1 MKKIINIQKFLY
13 NVSFFICFKMDLPKF
28 SYFAKLMH
36 WGFVLLFIYGVLKQV
51 DNVNQ
56 LEDFSL
62 LKFEVMFATV
72 FLLLLVIRFFYMK
85 KTQKSSLPDH
95 TSEMQK
101 LAAKIVHTGM
111 YTCLAAI
118 PLSGLMIGL
127 QVWLGLQ
134 NGILISFALAVHEI
148 SVSIIYWLI
157 GIHILAAT
165 YHRLK
170 KDGVWSSMVP
180 LWKEKK

>member
-1 MKKIINIQKFLY
+1 MG
-13 NVSFFICFKMDLPKF
+13 LPKF

-36 WGFVLLFIYGVLKQV
+36 WGFVLLFIYAVLKQIESI
-51 DNVNQ
+51 NQ
-56 LEDFSL
+56 LEDGSL
-62 LKFEVMFATV
+62 LRFEVVFAIV
-72 FLLLLVIRFFYMK
+72 FLLLLAIRFFYMK
-85 KTQKSSLPDH
+85 KTQQSSLPEQ
-95 TSEMQK
+95 TPEPQK

-111 YTCLAAI
+111 YICLAAI

-127 QVWLGLQ
+127 LFWLELKDGM
-134 NGILISFALAVHEI
+134 LINIVIEAHEFA
-148 SVSIIYWLI
+148 VSIIYWLI

-180 LWKEKK
+180 LWKEK